1 MNRTNAVV
9 IGGGTGAPASI
20 RTLLDMGCGVSSVVA
35 MVDDGGSTGILRERG
50 GVIPPGDIRKC
61 ISAMSANYEGILVTD
76 STTSTITRSAISFSR
91 PSPTRPIRFPTPFA
105 CARGSST
112 RAAMSIPPRFMT

>member
-20 RTLLDMGCGVSSVVA
+20 RTLLDMGCKVSSVVA

-61 ISAMSANYEGILVTD
+61 ISAMSANYDGILAI
-76 STTSTITRSAISFSR
+76 TSTITHSVTSSSR
-91 PSPTRPIRFPTPFA
+91 LLPTRQAPFPMPFA
-105 CARGSST
+105 YAKTSSMRVAT
-112 RAAMSIPPRFMT
+112 CFPRPCMT

>member
-35 MVDDGGSTGILRERG
+35 TASDGAVVVNGENLNRDELAQAIEDLGYD
-50 GVIPPGDIRKC
+50 VI
-61 ISAMSANYEGILVTD
+61 E
-76 STTSTITRSAISFSR
+76 
-91 PSPTRPIRFPTPFA
+91 
-105 CARGSST
+105 
-112 RAAMSIPPRFMT
+112 

>member
-35 MVDDGGSTGILRERG
+35 MVDDGGSTGILRER
-50 GVIPPGDIRKC
+50 
-61 ISAMSANYEGILVTD
+61 
-76 STTSTITRSAISFSR
+76 
-91 PSPTRPIRFPTPFA
+91 
-105 CARGSST
+105 
-112 RAAMSIPPRFMT
+112 

>member
-20 RTLLDMGCGVSSVVA
+20 RTLLDMGCRVSSVVA

-50 GVIPPGDIRKC
+50 GRDTAGRYPQVHQRDVGQLR
-61 ISAMSANYEGILVTD
+61 GH
-76 STTSTITRSAISFSR
+76 TRTCVS
-91 PSPTRPIRFPTPFA
+91 PSL
-105 CARGSST
+105 
-112 RAAMSIPPRFMT
+112 